1 MERSLKITFEPMDM
15 KNIAIRVASFN
26 LEAAKKNKKNQK
38 KTGLK
43 SKKPIKVSQP
53 KVSVPVTAPE
63 TEYSCRAEISFS
75 VDFEGNVSKDK
86 LVRAMKREVMAA
98 LGSAVTSVSRSFQIS
113 ASNVLVKPIAFEC
126 AINDQSSMEDMD
138 ELGEAGSEIDDPNY
152 EDT

>member
-1 MERSLKITFEPMDM
+1 MDM
-15 KNIAIRVASFN
+15 NNIAIRVASMN
-26 LEAAKKNKKNQK
+26 LEAAKKKKKKPK

-43 SKKPIKVSQP
+43 SKKPARVSQP
-53 KVSVPVTAPE
+53 RILESITAPE

-86 LVRAMKREVMAA
+86 LTRALKREIMAS

-113 ASNVLVKPIAFEC
+113 ASNVLVKPIAFEI
-126 AINDQSSMEDMD
+126 ATSDQFMVEDMD